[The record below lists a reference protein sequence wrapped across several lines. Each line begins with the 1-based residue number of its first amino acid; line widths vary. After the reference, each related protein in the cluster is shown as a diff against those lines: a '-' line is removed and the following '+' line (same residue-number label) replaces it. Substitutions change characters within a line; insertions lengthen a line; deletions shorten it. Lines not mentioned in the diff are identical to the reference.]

1 MKKPDMENRIVLLR
15 GIKQD
20 WKAWSEG
27 KRLGCISKKL
37 ADTTGCGG
45 RYLRYH
51 SAEL

>member
-37 ADTTGCGG
+37 GILLLCG